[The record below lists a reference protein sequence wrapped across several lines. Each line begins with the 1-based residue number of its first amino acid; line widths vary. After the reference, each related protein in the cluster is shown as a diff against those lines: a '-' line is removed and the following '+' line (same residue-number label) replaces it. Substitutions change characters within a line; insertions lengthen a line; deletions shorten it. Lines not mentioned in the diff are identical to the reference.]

1 MPQISVNLKRGIR
14 LAQQQ
19 QDTPLLSAMRH
30 YVQDQVK
37 PFHTPGH
44 KQGKG
49 MHPELASILGAETL
63 ELDLA
68 LMYELDDLHE
78 PHSCIKAAQDLAA
91 ELYGADHSYF
101 VVNGTTGGIYAMIM
115 AIAGPGDKILVPRNV
130 HRSIIGGI
138 IIAGAVP
145 VFMQPEVDLT
155 LGIAMGVT
163 PDTVASTLQQHPDAK
178 GVVIINPTY
187 YGVAADLQ
195 QIIELVH
202 SYRIPVVVDEA
213 HGPHLKFSPR
223 LPIQALDA
231 GADICA
237 QSTHKI
243 LGAMTQCSMVHC
255 RNGYIDVPR
264 LKAMLQL
271 VQSTSPN
278 YIMLASLDV
287 ARMQMA
293 TEGPQLLETAI
304 DLAEWTRHEI
314 NTIPGLYCFGSEKLT
329 TPGVYALDPTKLTVT
344 VKGLGL
350 TGAEAERILRSQY
363 KIQAELSDMFN
374 LLFLIT
380 IGDTADDVRYLA
392 DSLRDL
398 AKNYSGTSNFAA
410 MQAVGLAYPVIP
422 EPVLS
427 PRSALFGKTRKVR
440 FRESI
445 GQVCAEI
452 VTFYPPGI
460 PLLCPGERISREV
473 ADYCLKLQEA
483 GLHISGPEDHTLATI
498 KVVE

>member
-1 MPQISVNLKRGIR
+1 MTQFRQSE
-14 LAQQQ
+14 
-19 QDTPLLSAMRH
+19 TPLLAAMKH
-30 YVQDQVK
+30 YVCDQVM

-49 MHPELASILGAETL
+49 MHCELANILGQDTL
-63 ELDLA
+63 ALDLA
-68 LMYELDDLHE
+68 LMHELDDLHE

-101 VVNGTTGGIYAMIM
+101 VVNGTTGGIYAMIL

-138 IIAGAVP
+138 IIAGAIP
-145 VFMQPEVDLT
+145 VFMQPEVDLQ

-163 PDTVASTLQQHPDAK
+163 ADTVANTLKRHSDAK
-178 GVVIINPTY
+178 GVLIINPTY
-187 YGVAADLQ
+187 YGVATDLAR
-195 QIIELVH
+195 IVEIVH
-202 SYRIPVVVDEA
+202 SYNIPVVVDEA
-213 HGPHLKFSPR
+213 HGPHLKFSHR

-255 RNGYIDVPR
+255 RNGYINVPR

-293 TEGPQLLETAI
+293 TEGPKLIEKAI
-304 DLAEWTRHEI
+304 NLAEWTRQEI
-314 NTIPGLYCFGSEKLT
+314 NTIPGLYCFGGEKLSA
-329 TPGVYALDPTKLTVT
+329 PGVHALDATKLTVT
-344 VKGLGL
+344 VKGLGFK
-350 TGAEAERILRSQY
+350 GAEAERILRSKY

-374 LLFLIT
+374 ILFLIT
-380 IGDTADDVRYLA
+380 IGDKEEDARYLVA
-392 DSLRDL
+392 SLRDM
-398 AKNYSGTSNFAA
+398 AANHFGSRDFAA
-410 MQAVGLAYPVIP
+410 VQGIDLRYPLAPEQVI
-422 EPVLS
+422 S
-427 PRSALFGKTRKVR
+427 PREALFGHTRKVA
-440 FRESI
+440 FSESV

-460 PLLCPGERISREV
+460 PLLCPGERISRDV
-473 ADYCLKLQEA
+473 ADYCLRLQEA
-483 GLHISGPEDHTLATI
+483 GLHISGPEDYTLETI

>member
-1 MPQISVNLKRGIR
+1 LTQF
-14 LAQQQ
+14 QQNN
-19 QDTPLLSAMRH
+19 TPLLAAMKH
-30 YVQDQVK
+30 YVNDKVR

-49 MHPELASILGAETL
+49 MHQSLASILGQDTL
-63 ELDLA
+63 ALDLA
-68 LMYELDDLHE
+68 LMHELDDLHE

-101 VVNGTTGGIYAMIM
+101 VVNGTTGGIYAMILT
-115 AIAGPGDKILVPRNV
+115 IAGPGDKILVPRNV

-138 IIAGAVP
+138 IIAGAIP
-145 VFMQPEVDLT
+145 VFMQPEIDLE

-163 PDTVASTLQQHPDAK
+163 PSTVADTLKRHADAK

-187 YGVAADLQ
+187 YGVAADLK
-195 QIIELVH
+195 QIVDIIH
-202 SYRIPVVVDEA
+202 SYNIPVVVDEA
-213 HGPHLKFSPR
+213 HGPHLKFSHR
-223 LPIQALDA
+223 LPLQALDA

-255 RNGYIDVPR
+255 RNGYINVPR

-293 TEGPQLLETAI
+293 TEGSRLIERTI
-304 DLAEWTRHEI
+304 DLAEWTRQEI
-314 NTIPGLYCFGSEKLT
+314 NSVPGLYCFGSEKLIA
-329 TPGVYALDPTKLTVT
+329 PGVYALDPTKLTVT
-344 VKGLGL
+344 VKELGFK
-350 TGAEAERILRSQY
+350 GAEAERILRSKY
-363 KIQAELSDMFN
+363 NIQAELSDMFN

-380 IGDTADDVRYLA
+380 IGDSEEDVRHLV

-398 AKNYSGTSNFAA
+398 AANHFGSRDFAA
-410 MQAVGLAYPVIP
+410 VKGLDLRYPLTP
-422 EPVLS
+422 EQVLS
-427 PRSALFGKTRKVR
+427 PREALFGHTRKVA
-440 FRESI
+440 FGESV

-460 PLLCPGERISREV
+460 PLLCPGERISRDV

-483 GLHISGPEDHTLATI
+483 GLHISGPEDYTLETI

>member
-1 MPQISVNLKRGIR
+1 MTQF
-14 LAQQQ
+14 QQN
-19 QDTPLLSAMRH
+19 DTPLLAAMRH
-30 YVQDQVK
+30 YVSDQVR

-49 MHPELASILGAETL
+49 MHASLASILGKDTL
-63 ELDLA
+63 ALDLA
-68 LMYELDDLHE
+68 LMHELDDLHE

-91 ELYGADHSYF
+91 ELYGADHSFF
-101 VVNGTTGGIYAMIM
+101 VVNGTTGGIYAMIL
-115 AIAGPGDKILVPRNV
+115 AIAGPGDKVLVPRNV

-138 IIAGAVP
+138 IISGAIP
-145 VFMQPEVDLT
+145 VFMQPEVDLD

-163 PDTVASTLQQHPDAK
+163 PATVASTLQRHPDAK

-187 YGVAADLQ
+187 YGVAADLK
-195 QIIELVH
+195 QIVDIVH
-202 SYRIPVVVDEA
+202 SYSIPVVVDEA
-213 HGPHLKFSPR
+213 HGPHLKFSHR
-223 LPIQALDA
+223 LPLQALDA

-255 RNGYIDVPR
+255 RNGYINVPR
-264 LKAMLQL
+264 LRAMLQL

-293 TEGPQLLETAI
+293 TEGTRLIEQAI
-304 DLAEWTRHEI
+304 DLAEWTRQEI
-314 NTIPGLYCFGSEKLT
+314 NTIPGLTCFGQEKLT
-329 TPGVYALDPTKLTVT
+329 APGVFALDPTKLTVT
-344 VKGLGL
+344 VKGLGFK
-350 TGAEAERILRSQY
+350 GAEAERILRSKY
-363 KIQAELSDMFN
+363 SIQAELSDMFN

-380 IGDTADDVRYLA
+380 IGDREEDVRHLVE
-392 DSLRDL
+392 SLKDL
-398 AKNYSGTSNFAA
+398 AANHVGQGDFAA
-410 MQAVGLAYPVIP
+410 VQNLDLRYPLTP
-422 EPVLS
+422 EQVLS
-427 PRSALFGKTRKVR
+427 PREALFGNTRKAL
-440 FRESI
+440 FQESV

-460 PLLCPGERISREV
+460 PLLCPGERISRDV
-473 ADYCLKLQEA
+473 ADYCLRLQDA
-483 GLHISGPEDHTLATI
+483 GLHISGPEDYTLETI

>member
-1 MPQISVNLKRGIR
+1 MIQFRQVE
-14 LAQQQ
+14 
-19 QDTPLLSAMRH
+19 TPLLAAMKY
-30 YVQDQVK
+30 YVSDQVK

-49 MHPELASILGAETL
+49 MHPVLADIIGKDALA
-63 ELDLA
+63 LDLA
-68 LMYELDDLHE
+68 LMSELDDLHE

-91 ELYGADHSYF
+91 ELYGAEHSFF
-101 VVNGTTGGIYAMIM
+101 VVNGTTGGIYAMIL
-115 AIAGPGDKILVPRNV
+115 AIAGPGDKILIPRNV

-138 IIAGAVP
+138 IIAGAIP
-145 VFMQPEVDLT
+145 VFMQPEVDND

-163 PDTVASTLQQHPDAK
+163 PDTVAATLQLHPDAK

-187 YGVAADLQ
+187 YGVAADLKK
-195 QIIELVH
+195 IVDIVH
-202 SYRIPVVVDEA
+202 TYNIPVVVDEA
-213 HGPHLKFSPR
+213 HGPHLKFSHR
-223 LPIQALDA
+223 LPLQALDA

-243 LGAMTQCSMVHC
+243 IGAMTQCSMVHC
-255 RNGYIDVPR
+255 RNGYINVPR

-293 TEGPQLLETAI
+293 TEGQHLIEKAI
-304 DLAEWTRHEI
+304 NLAEWVRQEI
-314 NTIPGLYCFGSEKLT
+314 NSIPGLYCFGREKLT
-329 TPGVYALDPTKLTVT
+329 APGVYALDPTKLTVT
-344 VKGLGL
+344 VKGLGFK
-350 TGAEAERILRSQY
+350 GAEAERILRSKY

-380 IGDTADDVRYLA
+380 IGDSEQDARYLV

-398 AKNYSGTSNFAA
+398 AVNHMGSRDFS
-410 MQAVGLAYPVIP
+410 AVQEIDLRYPHTP
-422 EPVLS
+422 EQVLS
-427 PRSALFGKTRKVR
+427 PREALFGHTRKVP
-440 FRESI
+440 FSDSV

-473 ADYCLKLQEA
+473 ADYCLRLQEA
-483 GLHISGPEDHTLATI
+483 GLHISGPEDYTLETI